1 MFTLPVSWHW
11 DQCFQVQLELF
22 QMILIQAV
30 ARLLTIAKLLKLSLK
45 QQLSE
50 LEMDGE
56 EKEDKTK

>member
-1 MFTLPVSWHW
+1 MFTLPVLRHR

-22 QMILIQAV
+22 QMILLQPV
-30 ARLLTIAKLLKLSLK
+30 ARQLTIAKLLKLSLK

-56 EKEDKTK
+56 GKEDKTK